1 MSENKKIIV
10 QDNENSVENEDITEQ
25 TNEDLND
32 SDEQTDKEES
42 DDEDI
47 DDPENNEL
55 NNEDDGEILGD
66 DDEDN
71 DEIEDNENM
80 ETEGDDDDDED
91 EEDDFNKMLES
102 ANNKTSATIEDILGD
117 DVVDNDDD
125 NNEEE
130 NKVDGDGDDEDDY
143 DDDDYDDE
151 ENYKKIEE
159 NIEED
164 TLSYYHPFNKKI
176 NNSELASL
184 INVVRNKQ
192 NIIIDPLHRTLPIL
206 TKYEKARIL
215 GVRAKQL
222 NKGAEPYVKI
232 SDDIIDAFVIANKE
246 LKEKKLPFI
255 IQRPLPNGNS
265 EYWKLEDLEIY

>member
-1 MSENKKIIV
+1 MSENKKIVVQEKDDDIANDELEND
-10 QDNENSVENEDITEQ
+10 QDNNDINDGSDNEDPSD
-25 TNEDLND
+25 NE
-32 SDEQTDKEES
+32 E
-42 DDEDI
+42 I
-47 DDPENNEL
+47 DDPEDNNQEHE
-55 NNEDDGEILGD
+55 NDGEILGD
-66 DDEDN
+66 DDEED

-80 ETEGDDDDDED
+80 ETEGDDDEEED
-91 EEDDFNKMLES
+91 VEEDDFNKMLDS
-102 ANNKTSATIEDILGD
+102 ANKQTSTTIEDLLGD
-117 DVVDNDDD
+117 DI
-125 NNEEE
+125 NNEEQQQEE
-130 NKVDGDGDDEDDY
+130 NIDNIGDEDDEY

-222 NKGAEPYVKI
+222 NKGSEPYVKI